1 MEYIVNQDAIK
12 KYAAQLT
19 EKLCRQF
26 FINKAFIS
34 GPEILS
40 FHEENQLN
48 LLIVK
53 NIYLNW
59 QKETAKLKSP
69 YFDFE
74 DEEVKQALRVFMNR
88 LSNHIKVYR
97 YDFEPLVSKSIAE
110 FILLAAAPIE
120 FFTAEIEALAG
131 PKISISLLKE
141 FSRYIRV
148 NRFIID
154 QIIREI
160 ETAGYSE
167 TFAGETI
174 RYMRKSVL
182 ENPEKLD
189 TPADVL
195 IRILQNSHAELTDFV
210 SVPKP
215 LVSKPSF
222 LEGGSAQA
230 SGVLSVPAGISE
242 TIIPKSENNS
252 DSSLKDDEDILENGE
267 PLEEEEIPILI
278 TNEEI
283 PPVFMEDED
292 SGSLDVSD
300 EAESGQQEDAE
311 SRSADS
317 QRLKIFAEEEE
328 VAALNFSLDQNR
340 ESIREFSGETE
351 QKTRLQKEEA
361 AEIMERIDY
370 QAVPFRTLVPM
381 HYRFTF
387 INSLF
392 DGNQDAWADAVEKID
407 ATRSLDEAAEM
418 LAREYAD
425 KFNWAQKEDNVAIL
439 LNYVERKF

>member
-1 MEYIVNQDAIK
+1 MEYIVNHDVIK

-19 EKLCRQF
+19 EKLCRQYF
-26 FINKAFIS
+26 VNKAFIS

-74 DEEVKQALRVFMNR
+74 DEEVKQALKTFMNR
-88 LSNHIKVYR
+88 LSEHIKVYR

-131 PKISISLLKE
+131 PKISLSLLKE
-141 FSRYIRV
+141 FSRYLRV

-160 ETAGYSE
+160 ETAGYAE

-174 RYMRKSVL
+174 RYMRKAVL

-189 TPADVL
+189 VPADVL
-195 IRILQNSHAELTDFV
+195 SRILSGSSTVLTDFV
-210 SVPKP
+210 SIPKP

-222 LEGGSAQA
+222 LDNSSNASSFSGSVLPPMAETSEVKSEDAAVSESPAKEEAAEAA
-230 SGVLSVPAGISE
+230 SGIPGNQTNQQISV
-242 TIIPKSENNS
+242 
-252 DSSLKDDEDILENGE
+252 
-267 PLEEEEIPILI
+267 EEI
-278 TNEEI
+278 
-283 PPVFMEDED
+283 
-292 SGSLDVSD
+292 SD
-300 EAESGQQEDAE
+300 ETEDTTLQNADVAVLHSAELKEASGE
-311 SRSADS
+311 SEEKP
-317 QRLKIFAEEEE
+317 QPMKFFAEEEE
-328 VAALNFSLDQNR
+328 EEGLSFSVSATTAVKDENSELQTRR
-340 ESIREFSGETE
+340 EHRREDLADVMTP
-351 QKTRLQKEEA
+351 TPV
-361 AEIMERIDY
+361 

-392 DGNQDAWADAVEKID
+392 DGNQDAWAEAVEKID
-407 ATRSLDEAAEM
+407 ATRSLEEAGEM
-418 LAREYAD
+418 LAEEYAD